1 MNILNIN
8 VLSKMKYWYRL
19 VILFKRILLQKK
31 QRFSLVGDVSDSSFD
46 AIKNQ
51 LSGMNFHV
59 FNSTAQGYWVRF
71 WDDYSEYVLSF
82 TSGGIVVQI
91 ELEHW
96 KPEGVKFYR

>member
-1 MNILNIN
+1 
-8 VLSKMKYWYRL
+8 MKYWFRL
-19 VILFKRILLQKK
+19 VIFLKFITLQKK
-31 QRFSLVGDVSDSSFD
+31 QRFFLEGAISGSSFD
-46 AIKNQ
+46 TIKAL

-82 TSGGIVVQI
+82 TSEGKVIQI

>member
-1 MNILNIN
+1 MYNH
-8 VLSKMKYWYRL
+8 KMKYWFRL

-82 TSGGIVVQI
+82 TSGGKVIQI